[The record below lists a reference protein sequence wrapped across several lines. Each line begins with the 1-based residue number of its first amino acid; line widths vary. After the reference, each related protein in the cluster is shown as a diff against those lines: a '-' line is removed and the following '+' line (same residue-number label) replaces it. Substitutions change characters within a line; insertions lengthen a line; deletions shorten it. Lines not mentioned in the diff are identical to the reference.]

1 MPDIVWTSSPAVWPV
16 LEWTSSTIDA
26 IKTRRYTRTV
36 IPQQLFW
43 GYPKSPDRLLLR
55 ASRQMF
61 KVLADPMSLSPR
73 TGENLIS
80 KVVVLEASSVQQQTV
95 YVKAVALRELADVA
109 KLQSEVRLGNILI
122 VRIAPL
128 AKKSIEDTKKA
139 INQLCDCVKE
149 IGGDIARLGEERI
162 VITPSTIRI
171 WRSEHPLP
179 EKSTKSVL
187 KHRGEKS

>member
-1 MPDIVWTSSPAVWPV
+1 
-16 LEWTSSTIDA
+16 
-26 IKTRRYTRTV
+26 
-36 IPQQLFW
+36 
-43 GYPKSPDRLLLR
+43 
-55 ASRQMF
+55 MF

-73 TGENLIS
+73 TGEKPIS
-80 KVVVLEASSVQQQTV
+80 KVVMLEASSVQQQTV

-128 AKKSIEDTKKA
+128 TKKSIEDTKKA

-179 EKSTKSVL
+179 EESTKSVL
-187 KHRGEKS
+187 KHRREKS